1 MRLIAA
7 SFALVLLL
15 TACGDDDAATDATE
29 ETGGEESVGM
39 GNPASV
45 YCEEQGGTE
54 ETREDAEGNQSG
66 VCVFEDGSECDSW
79 AYFREECAPGDQPG
93 GAAGAEEGAEEGVEE
108 EGADAGDSDTDDAGD
123 GDESVEE

>member
-15 TACGDDDAATDATE
+15 TACGDDDAATDATDATE

-39 GNPASV
+39 GNPASI

-93 GAAGAEEGAEEGVEE
+93 GVAGAME
-108 EGADAGDSDTDDAGD
+108 EGADEGDSDTDDADGAGD
-123 GDESVEE
+123 GGEAVEE